1 MRSIRVSL
9 VQTGIAFLIVIA
21 ALFISTQWAAGML
34 GNQPALGDPLL
45 HVLGLKLYAPWKLFE
60 WWVEFDSQAPDV
72 FARAGAAAAFG
83 GLASGAI
90 AIGGAAWRTSLNRK
104 PTTYGSAR
112 WADFRN
118 VRDAGLLAHNGIVLG
133 LYDKKYLRHDG
144 PEHVLVF
151 APTRSGKG
159 VGLVVPT
166 LLTWA
171 GSVVVHD
178 VKGENWNLTAGWRT
192 NFSRCLCFNP
202 TDPHSSRFNPLL
214 EVRRGPG
221 EVRDIQNIADI
232 LVDPGGARERRDHWE
247 KTAHA
252 LLVGAILHVLYAE

>member
-60 WWVEFDSQAPDV
+60 WWLAFDSQAPDV

-90 AIGGAAWRTSLNRK
+90 AIGGAAWRTSLNRR

-112 WADFRN
+112 WADFRDM
-118 VRDAGLLAHNGIVLG
+118 RGAGLFAENGIVLG
-133 LYDKKYLRHDG
+133 LYNKSYLRHDG
-144 PEHVLVF
+144 AEHVLVV

-178 VKGENWNLTAGWRT
+178 VKGENWNLTAGWRAK
-192 NFSRCLCFNP
+192 FSRCLCFNP

-214 EVRRGPG
+214 
-221 EVRDIQNIADI
+221 
-232 LVDPGGARERRDHWE
+232 
-247 KTAHA
+247 
-252 LLVGAILHVLYAE
+252 